1 VHQTQRA
8 QSRAAARRI
17 LVGWSLGA
25 ASETDVSPSAFGK
38 LPRAEARIFAQTR
51 KAKDK
56 ACRDKCRVDSDY
68 DFFGKRLRLAMR
80 QRRMGVT
87 PEDGRLNGF
96 AVLCVRLLE

>member
-1 VHQTQRA
+1 MVA
-8 QSRAAARRI
+8 
-17 LVGWSLGA
+17 G
-25 ASETDVSPSAFGK
+25 
-38 LPRAEARIFAQTR
+38 
-51 KAKDK
+51 DK